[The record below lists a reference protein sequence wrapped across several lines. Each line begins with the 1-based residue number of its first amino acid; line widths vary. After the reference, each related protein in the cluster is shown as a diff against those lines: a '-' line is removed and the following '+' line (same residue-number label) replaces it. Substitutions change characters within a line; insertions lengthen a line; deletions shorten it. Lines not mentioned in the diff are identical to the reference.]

1 MYSIDGSNGSWL
13 PPIPVASNPH
23 TDVIPAMNT
32 ASATPDTLRQ
42 ARLGL
47 SRIRRMAIIVAAS
60 FGCFAR
66 DLARIATTQVPTTFT
81 MAKPRKKTPK
91 MMA

>member
-1 MYSIDGSNGSWL
+1 
-13 PPIPVASNPH
+13 
-23 TDVIPAMNT
+23 
-32 ASATPDTLRQ
+32 
-42 ARLGL
+42 
-47 SRIRRMAIIVAAS
+47 MAIIVAAS